1 MIKKNIYKWHRII
14 SIVIA
19 IPVVLWAASGFMHP
33 IMSSFRP
40 KIATQFLIPKAID
53 SSYEKITLEKA
64 LTNNNIDSFK
74 NVRLI
79 HIDTNWFYQV
89 QLIGKDELVY
99 LSVKNGKLLKKG
111 DWIYAQYLARYFL
124 EGEPKKDSSKQVTRA
139 TTPIVETSV
148 ADCCD
153 AATVCVLKPKKG
165 AIVTDVQKLTSFD
178 DEYKNINRVLPVYK
192 VSFKREDGIR
202 VYVET
207 SQDRFAFAVDNKR
220 ALFSRIFVVIHTW
233 EWLSFLGVGRIYIE
247 LLFVGLAFITSIMGL
262 YIFFTTQSKNVKGN
276 ELVAARRK
284 HRYTSAFISLFTL
297 MFSFSGFYQ
306 ATTKFE
312 KDTRD
317 QFFDK
322 AVYQTAS
329 THFNIDSITKYA
341 NKSVTNISMVTIDS
355 NQYYQVSTKE
365 EFGSKGSDRKPKDL
379 MKEMKAPK
387 PQITYINTSNYA
399 ILKDG
404 DQKYA
409 HYLTNLFSGNSD
421 KDVIVDSIIT
431 KFEGEYGFVNK
442 RLPVWKVAYAK
453 NYNERFYVETTS
465 GKLSVRI
472 DDHDYNAA
480 MIFNFLHKHHFMDFA
495 GKEWRDFST
504 MFWAL
509 AQIML
514 VLVGFILYFKSRKK
528 KISKT

>member
-40 KIATQFLIPKAID
+40 KVATQFLSAKAID
-53 SSYEKITLEKA
+53 SSYKKITLEKA
-64 LTNNNIDSFK
+64 LSINKIDSFK

-99 LSVKNGKLLKKG
+99 LSVKNGKLLKK
-111 DWIYAQYLARYFL
+111 
-124 EGEPKKDSSKQVTRA
+124 
-139 TTPIVETSV
+139 V

-165 AIVTDVQKLTSFD
+165 TKVKDVHKLTSFD

-192 VSFKREDGIR
+192 VEFKREDGIR

-220 ALFSRIFVVIHTW
+220 AIFSRIFAIIHTW

-247 LLFVGLAFITSIMGL
+247 LLLVGLAFITSIMGL
-262 YIFFTTQSKNVKGN
+262 YIFFTTKSKNVKGN
-276 ELVAARRK
+276 ELIAARRK
-284 HRYTSAFISLFTL
+284 HRYTSASISLFTL

-341 NKSVTNISMVTIDS
+341 NKPVTNISLVTMDS
-355 NQYYQVSTKE
+355 NQYYQVSTKKA
-365 EFGSKGSDRKPKDL
+365 SVYKGGDKKPKDL
-379 MKEMKAPK
+379 MKEMKVPK
-387 PQITYINTSNYA
+387 PQIAYINTS
-399 ILKDG
+399 
-404 DQKYA
+404 
-409 HYLTNLFSGNSD
+409 
-421 KDVIVDSIIT
+421 IIQ
-431 KFEGEYGFVNK
+431 F
-442 RLPVWKVAYAK
+442 
-453 NYNERFYVETTS
+453 
-465 GKLSVRI
+465 
-472 DDHDYNAA
+472 
-480 MIFNFLHKHHFMDFA
+480 
-495 GKEWRDFST
+495 
-504 MFWAL
+504 
-509 AQIML
+509 
-514 VLVGFILYFKSRKK
+514 
-528 KISKT
+528 

>member
-14 SIVIA
+14 SIVIS

-40 KIATQFLIPKAID
+40 KVATQFLSAKAID
-53 SSYEKITLEKA
+53 NSYEKITLEKA
-64 LTNNNIDSFK
+64 LSINKIDSFK

-111 DWIYAQYLARYFL
+111 DWIYAQFLARYFL
-124 EGEPKKDSSKQVTRA
+124 EGEAKKDSLKQGAAA
-139 TTPIVETSV
+139 TASNVETPV

-153 AATVCVLKPKKG
+153 AATECVLKPKKG
-165 AIVTDVQKLTSFD
+165 SKVTDVHKLTSFD

-192 VSFKREDGIR
+192 VEFKREDGIR

-233 EWLSFLGVGRIYIE
+233 EWLSFLGVGRIYFE
-247 LLFVGLAFITSIMGL
+247 LLLVGLAFITSIMGL
-262 YIFFTTQSKNVKGN
+262 YIFFTTKSKNVKGN

-284 HRYTSAFISLFTL
+284 HRYTSATISLFTL

-306 ATTKFE
+306 ATTKFD

-322 AVYQTAS
+322 SVYQTS
-329 THFNIDSITKYA
+329 NTKLNIDSIKLVV
-341 NKSVTNISMVTIDS
+341 KKPITNISLVTMDS
-355 NQYYQVSTKE
+355 NQYYQVSIQKD
-365 EFGSKGSDRKPKDL
+365 FDSKAGDKKPKDL
-379 MKEMKAPK
+379 MKEMKVPK
-387 PQITYINTSNYA
+387 PQIAYINTSNYT
-399 ILKDG
+399 ILKEG

-409 HYLTNLFSGNSD
+409 HYLANKFSGNSD
-421 KDVIVDSIIT
+421 NDVISDSVIS

-442 RLPVWKVAYAK
+442 RLPVWKVAYTK
-453 NYNERFYVETTS
+453 NQNERYYIETKS
-465 GKLSVRI
+465 GKLSVRV
-472 DDHDYNAA
+472 DDYDYNAA

-504 MFWAL
+504 MFWAM

-514 VLVGFILYFKSRKK
+514 VAVGFMLYFKSRKK
-528 KISKT
+528 K

>member
-40 KIATQFLIPKAID
+40 KVATQFLSAKAID
-53 SSYEKITLEKA
+53 SSYKKITLEKA
-64 LTNNNIDSFK
+64 LSINKIDSFK

-124 EGEPKKDSSKQVTRA
+124 EGEAKDSSKQDA
-139 TTPIVETSV
+139 TANVPIVETPV

-165 AIVTDVQKLTSFD
+165 TKVKDVHKLTSFD

-192 VSFKREDGIR
+192 VEFKREDGIR

-220 ALFSRIFVVIHTW
+220 AIFSRIFVIIHTW

-247 LLFVGLAFITSIMGL
+247 LLLVGLAFITSIMGL
-262 YIFFTTQSKNVKGN
+262 YIFFTTKSKNVKGN
-276 ELVAARRK
+276 ELIAARRK
-284 HRYTSAFISLFTL
+284 HRYTSASISLFTL

-322 AVYQTAS
+322 AVYQT
-329 THFNIDSITKYA
+329 THTHLNIDSVRLFVKKPI
-341 NKSVTNISMVTIDS
+341 TNISFVTMDS
-355 NQYYQVSTKE
+355 IQYYQVSTKKD
-365 EFGSKGSDRKPKDL
+365 FMFKGGDKKPKDL
-379 MKEMKAPK
+379 MKEMKVPK
-387 PQITYINTSNYA
+387 PQISYINTSNFEL
-399 ILKDG
+399 LKDG

-409 HYLTNLFSGNSD
+409 HYLANTFSGNSE
-421 KDVIVDSIIT
+421 KEVIADSLIV

-453 NYNERFYVETTS
+453 NLNERYYVETTS
-465 GKLSVRI
+465 GKLSVSVN
-472 DDHDYNAA
+472 DHDYNAA

-495 GKEWRDFST
+495 GKQWRDFST
-504 MFWAL
+504 MFWAM

-514 VLVGFILYFKSRKK
+514 VVVGFMLYFKSRKK
-528 KISKT
+528 K